1 MYGDYKLIIMDDFQN
16 RLNQII
22 PRLTSEELLQ
32 NKGLAKDIGF
42 YIFDYPPEKELEVR
56 DHVKFILSQ
65 LSKIRSE
72 LRIKHIDLFELVVE
86 YLKSRKLLDKAIIMQ
101 QKKGDKALLKALK
114 APLAADKISKVLADE
129 AKPEEH
135 DLVIISNVGSA
146 YPLVRSHNLLSNL
159 QPVMGD
165 TPLVMFY
172 PGRFTGYGLSLFG
185 KLKESNYYRAFQLV
199 S

>member
-1 MYGDYKLIIMDDFQN
+1 MDDFQN

-22 PRLTSEELLQ
+22 PRLTSEELLH

-42 YIFDYPPEKELEVR
+42 YIFDYPPEKELEIR
-56 DHVKFILSQ
+56 EHVEFILNQ
-65 LSKIRSE
+65 LGKIRPD
-72 LRIKHIDLFELVVE
+72 LRVKHINLFGLIIE
-86 YLKSRKLLDKAIIMQ
+86 YLKSRNLLDKAITMQ
-101 QKKGDKALLKALK
+101 QKKGDEKLLAALK

-129 AKPEEH
+129 AQPEEH